1 MGYPDAFAAF
11 VADTY
16 AAIGGASP
24 EGLPTFAD
32 GLRSAT
38 IIDAVL
44 ASAATA
50 AWTEIPS

>member
-16 AAIGGASP
+16 AAIGGATP

-32 GLRSAT
+32 GVRSAA
-38 IIDAVL
+38 IIEAVL
-44 ASAATA
+44 ASAAA
-50 AWTEIPS
+50 RAWKDIS